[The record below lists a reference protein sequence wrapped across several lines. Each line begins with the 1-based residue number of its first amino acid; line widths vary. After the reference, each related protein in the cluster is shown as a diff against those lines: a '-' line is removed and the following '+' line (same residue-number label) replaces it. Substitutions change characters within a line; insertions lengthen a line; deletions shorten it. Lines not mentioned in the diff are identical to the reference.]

1 MGLRP
6 ALNETGFMADTL
18 TGIPT
23 DVTAQ
28 TLRSLEH
35 CEDPRL
41 REIVSALVR
50 HLHAFVREVRLT
62 PDEWMT
68 GIDFLTRTGQK
79 CDAIRQEF
87 ILLSDVLGVSMTVD
101 DVAHAEVPSNATE
114 SSALGPF
121 YTDDAPEIAQG
132 ETIAR
137 SGKGE
142 SVLVRGRVLDVRGEP
157 IGGALV
163 ETWETDG
170 EGLYDT
176 QYANRGE
183 PDYRGQLRTNADG
196 TFSFVAVKP
205 VSYSIP
211 TDGPA
216 GEMLR
221 ATRRGTMRPAHLHLK
236 LGAPGYRPV
245 ATSIYTAGDPYLFHD
260 AVFGAKTSL
269 VEEYRPASEVAA
281 TRWILDRDFVLA
293 DA

>member
-1 MGLRP
+1 
-6 ALNETGFMADTL
+6 MADTIAR
-18 TGIPT
+18 IPN

-28 TLRSLEH
+28 TLQRLER
-35 CEDPRL
+35 CDDPRL
-41 REIVSALVR
+41 REIFTALVK

-79 CDAIRQEF
+79 CDPLRQEF
-87 ILLSDVLGVSMTVD
+87 ILVSDVLGVSMTVD
-101 DVAHAEVPSNATE
+101 DVAHEGLPPNVTE

-132 ETIAR
+132 ATIAR

-157 IGGALV
+157 IAGALV

-170 EGLYDT
+170 EGSYDT
-176 QYANRGE
+176 QYADRTE
-183 PDYRGQLRTNADG
+183 PDYRGHLRTLPDG
-196 TFSFVAVKP
+196 SFSFVAVKP
-205 VSYSIP
+205 ISYSIP

-216 GEMLR
+216 GELLR

-236 LGAPGYRPV
+236 LSAPGHRTI
-245 ATSIYTAGDPYLFHD
+245 ATSIYSADDPYLFED
-260 AVFGAKTSL
+260 AVFGAKSSL
-269 VEEYRPASEVAA
+269 VEAYRPAGEGAV
-281 TRWILDRDFVLA
+281 TRWLLERDFVLA

>member
-1 MGLRP
+1 M
-6 ALNETGFMADTL
+6 TDTL
-18 TGIPT
+18 SGIPT

-28 TLRSLEH
+28 TLRSLEN
-35 CEDPRL
+35 CDDPRL
-41 REIVSALVR
+41 QEIVTALVT
-50 HLHAFVREVRLT
+50 HLHAFVRETKLT

-101 DVAHAEVPSNATE
+101 DVAHADVPPNVTE

-121 YTDDAPEIAQG
+121 YTDDAPEIGDG

-142 SVLVRGRVLDVRGEP
+142 PVLVRGRVLDVRGKP
-157 IGGALV
+157 VAGALI
-163 ETWETDG
+163 EAWETDG
-170 EGLYDT
+170 EGRYDT
-176 QYANRGE
+176 QCANRAE
-183 PDYRGQLRTNADG
+183 PDYRGHLRAGDDG
-196 TFSFVAVKP
+196 TFTFSAVKP

-221 ATRRGTMRPAHLHLK
+221 ALRRGTMRPAHLHLR
-236 LGAPGYRPV
+236 LSAPGHRTL
-245 ATSIYTAGDPYLFHD
+245 ATSIYSAGDPYLFED
-260 AVFGAKTSL
+260 AVFGAKSSL
-269 VEEYRPASEVAA
+269 VEEYRPAEGDAPA
-281 TRWILDRDFVLA
+281 GWILERDLVLA

>member
-1 MGLRP
+1 VGLGP
-6 ALNETGFMADTL
+6 ASHEPGLMADTL
-18 TGIPT
+18 PRIPT
-23 DVTAQ
+23 DVTTQ
-28 TLRSLEH
+28 TLRSLEQ
-35 CEDPRL
+35 CDDPRL
-41 REIVSALVR
+41 LEIVSALVR

-101 DVAHAEVPSNATE
+101 DVAHAEVPPNATE

-176 QYANRGE
+176 QYVNRTE

-236 LGAPGYRPV
+236 IGAAGYRPV
-245 ATSIYTAGDPYLFHD
+245 ATSIYTAGDPYLFRD
-260 AVFGAKTSL
+260 AVFGVKTSL
-269 VEEYRPASEVAA
+269 VEEYRPAGEGAP
-281 TRWILDRDFVLA
+281 THWMLDRDFVLA

>member
-1 MGLRP
+1 
-6 ALNETGFMADTL
+6 MASTL
-18 TGIPT
+18 PRIPD

-28 TLRSLEH
+28 TLRSLEQ
-35 CEDPRL
+35 CDDPRL
-41 REIVSALVR
+41 REIVTALVN
-50 HLHAFVREVRLT
+50 HLHAFVRETKLT
-62 PDEWMT
+62 PDEWMA

-79 CDAIRQEF
+79 CDATRQEF

-101 DVAHAEVPSNATE
+101 DVAHADVPPNVTE

-121 YTDDAPEIAQG
+121 YTDDAPEIGLG

-142 SVLVRGRVLDVRGEP
+142 PVLVRGRVLDVRGKP
-157 IGGALV
+157 VAGALV
-163 ETWETDG
+163 EAWETDG

-176 QYANRGE
+176 QYANRAE
-183 PDYRGQLRTNADG
+183 PDYRGHLRAGDDG
-196 TFSFVAVKP
+196 TFTFSAVKP

-221 ATRRGTMRPAHLHLK
+221 ALRRGTMRPAHLHLR
-236 LGAPGYRPV
+236 LGAPGYRTI
-245 ATSIYTAGDPYLFHD
+245 ATSIYSAGDPYLFED
-260 AVFGAKTSL
+260 AVFGAKSSL
-269 VEEYRPASEVAA
+269 VEEYRPAGDGTPA
-281 TRWILDRDFVLA
+281 RWILERDFILA

>member
-1 MGLRP
+1 VGLRP
-6 ALNETGFMADTL
+6 AFLEPVLMPDTL
-18 TGIPT
+18 PRIPT

-28 TLRSLEH
+28 TLRSLEQ
-35 CEDPRL
+35 CDDPRL
-41 REIVSALVR
+41 LEIVSALVK

-101 DVAHAEVPSNATE
+101 DVAHAEVPPNATE

-121 YTDDAPEIAQG
+121 YTDDAPELEQG
-132 ETIAR
+132 GTIAR

-157 IGGALV
+157 IAGALV

-176 QYANRGE
+176 QYANRVE
-183 PDYRGQLRTNADG
+183 PDYRGQLRTNAEG
-196 TFSFVAVKP
+196 AFSFVAVKP

-216 GEMLR
+216 GEMLH

-236 LGAPGYRPV
+236 VGASGYRPL
-245 ATSIYTAGDPYLFHD
+245 ATSIYSAGDPYLFRD
-260 AVFGAKTSL
+260 AVFGAKSSL
-269 VEEYRPASEVAA
+269 VEEYRPAGEGAP
-281 TRWILDRDFVLA
+281 TRWILERDFVLA

>member
-1 MGLRP
+1 
-6 ALNETGFMADTL
+6 MANTAPR
-18 TGIPT
+18 IPT
-23 DVTAQ
+23 DVTEQ
-28 TLRSLEH
+28 TLRSLEQ
-35 CEDPRL
+35 CDDPRL
-41 REIVSALVR
+41 REIMRALVK
-50 HLHAFVREVRLT
+50 HLHAFVREARLT

-68 GIDFLTRTGQK
+68 GIDFLTRTRQK

-101 DVAHAEVPSNATE
+101 DVAHAEVPPNATE

-132 ETIAR
+132 GTIAR

-157 IGGALV
+157 LAGVMV

-170 EGLYDT
+170 DGSYDT
-176 QYANRGE
+176 QYANRVE
-183 PDYRGQLRTNADG
+183 PDYRGYLRTLDDG

-236 LGAPGYRPV
+236 LSAPGYRTL
-245 ATSIYTAGDPYLFHD
+245 ATSIYSAGDPYLLED
-260 AVFGAKTSL
+260 AVFGAKMSL
-269 VEEYRPASEVAA
+269 VEEYRPAGDGAP
-281 TRWILDRDFVLA
+281 THWILDRDFVLA

>member
-1 MGLRP
+1 
-6 ALNETGFMADTL
+6 MADTL
-18 TGIPT
+18 PRIPT

-28 TLRSLEH
+28 TLQRLER

-41 REIVSALVR
+41 RDIMRALVE

-62 PDEWMT
+62 PDEWMA

-101 DVAHAEVPSNATE
+101 DVAHEGMPPNVTE

-121 YTDDAPEIAQG
+121 YTDDAPEIADG
-132 ETIAR
+132 ATIAR

-142 SVLVRGRVLDVRGEP
+142 SVLVRGRVLDVRGTP
-157 IGGALV
+157 VAGALV

-170 EGLYDT
+170 DGSYDT
-176 QYANRGE
+176 QYANRTE
-183 PDYRGQLRTNADG
+183 PDYRGRLRTQPDG
-196 TFSFVAVKP
+196 SFSFLAVKP

-211 TDGPA
+211 TDGPT

-221 ATRRGTMRPAHLHLK
+221 ATKRGTMRPAHLHLK
-236 LGAPGYRPV
+236 LSASGYRPL
-245 ATSIYTAGDPYLFHD
+245 ATSIYSADDSYLLED

-269 VEEYRPASEVAA
+269 VEAYRPAGAGAA
-281 TRWILDRDFVLA
+281 TQWLLERDFVLA

>member
-1 MGLRP
+1 
-6 ALNETGFMADTL
+6 MADTL
-18 TGIPT
+18 PRIPT

-28 TLRSLEH
+28 TLQRLEQ
-35 CEDPRL
+35 CDDPRL
-41 REIVSALVR
+41 HEIFSALVK
-50 HLHAFVREVRLT
+50 HLHAFVREVHLT

-101 DVAHAEVPSNATE
+101 DVAHEGMPPNVTE

-121 YTDDAPEIAQG
+121 YTDDAPEVAQG

-142 SVLVRGRVLDVRGEP
+142 SVLIRGRVLDVRGEP
-157 IGGALV
+157 IAGALV

-170 EGLYDT
+170 DGSYDT
-176 QYANRGE
+176 QYANRTV
-183 PDYRGQLRTNADG
+183 PDYRGWLRTLSDG
-196 TFSFVAVKP
+196 SFSFVGVKP

-221 ATRRGTMRPAHLHLK
+221 AMRRGTMRPAHLHLK
-236 LGAPGYRPV
+236 FSAPGYRPL
-245 ATSIYTAGDPYLFHD
+245 ATSIYSADDSHLFED
-260 AVFGAKTSL
+260 AVFGAKSSL
-269 VEEYRPASEVAA
+269 VEEYRPAGEGAP
-281 TRWILDRDFVLA
+281 THWILKRDFVLA

>member
-1 MGLRP
+1 MP
-6 ALNETGFMADTL
+6 DTMADTL
-18 TGIPT
+18 PRIPT

-28 TLRSLEH
+28 TLQRLEQ
-35 CEDPRL
+35 CDDPRL
-41 REIVSALVR
+41 LEIFSALVR

-101 DVAHAEVPSNATE
+101 DVAHAEVPPNATE

-142 SVLVRGRVLDVRGEP
+142 SVLVRGRVLDVRGKP
-157 IGGALV
+157 IAGALV

-170 EGLYDT
+170 EGSYDT
-176 QYANRGE
+176 QYANRTE
-183 PDYRGQLRTNADG
+183 PDYRGWLHTLADG
-196 TFSFVAVKP
+196 SFSFVAVKP

-236 LGAPGYRPV
+236 LSAPGYRPL
-245 ATSIYTAGDPYLFHD
+245 ATSIYSADDPYLFED
-260 AVFGAKTSL
+260 AVFGAKSSL
-269 VEEYRPASEVAA
+269 VEEYRPAGQGAA
-281 TRWILDRDFVLA
+281 TRWILERDFILA